1 VTELTAA
8 QLAKIGDVA
17 KLNNND
23 VNDDN
28 SDGKSS
34 TPTNQVYTR
43 LAKKTTVRAVV
54 LTFCSLK
61 L

>member
-17 KLNNND
+17 KLNNNE

-43 LAKKTTVRAVV
+43 LAKKTTVLPLV
-54 LTFCSLK
+54 LTFF
-61 L
+61 

>member
-1 VTELTAA
+1 MTELTAA

-17 KLNNND
+17 KLNNNE

-43 LAKKTTVRAVV
+43 LAKKTTVLPLV
-54 LTFCSLK
+54 LTFFSLK

>member
-1 VTELTAA
+1 MTELTAA

-43 LAKKTTVRAVV
+43 LAKKTTVRPLV
-54 LTFCSLK
+54 LTFCSSK